1 MVTKMTR
8 RKHQILALCL
18 WVWSTVPFSAF
29 AVADEAVLEDPALQ
43 ALDAVSDSSLPK
55 PQVVAYTSHGL
66 KLKAYLYKPAGNGPF
81 PAYVWNHGSDKN
93 PNEGRALA
101 KFWTD
106 RGFVYFAPVRS
117 GHGGNPGAY
126 IVDEQKALRATEK
139 SRKKLM
145 IGILKL
151 HERAN
156 DDVAAALE
164 ALKKYGFV
172 DQKRIVVAGGSFGGI
187 QTMLTAERDG
197 RKNLGAACFVAMS
210 PAAMSWGQG
219 GLWGPRLTEAV
230 KYSKKP
236 IFLLQAQN
244 DYNLGPSEVVG
255 PVVDAKG
262 FPSRHKVFP
271 PHLVPGMDPS
281 DHRQGHGKF
290 FSDPAAWQADVLAY
304 LKDCGVL
311 PKP

>member
-1 MVTKMTR
+1 MFR
-8 RKHQILALCL
+8 SARAAAAIGLLFWAI
-18 WVWSTVPFSAF
+18 VPFSAF
-29 AVADEAVLEDPALQ
+29 GVADEAATEDPAAQ
-43 ALDAVSDSSLPK
+43 SIDNVTDTAY
-55 PQVVAYTSHGL
+55 PQPENVTYLSHGL
-66 KLKAYLYKPAGNGPF
+66 KLKAYLYKPAGTGPF
-81 PAYVWNHGSDKN
+81 PAYLWNHGSEQN
-93 PNEGRALA
+93 PSDGRKLA
-101 KFWTD
+101 KFWTEH
-106 RGFVYFAPVRS
+106 GFVFFAPIRS
-117 GHGGNPGAY
+117 GHGGNPGPY
-126 IVDEQKALRATEK
+126 IGDQQKTLKGTAK
-139 SRKKLM
+139 SRKQLM

-156 DDVAAALE
+156 DDVVAALQS
-164 ALKKYGFV
+164 LKKLSFV
-172 DQKRIVVAGGSFGGI
+172 DAKRIVVAGGSYGGI

-197 RKNLGAACFVAMS
+197 KQGLGVKCFVAMS

-230 KYSKKP
+230 KTSKAP

-271 PHLVPGMDPS
+271 PHLVPGMDPD

-290 FSDPAAWQADVLAY
+290 FGDTSAWQEDVLGY

-311 PKP
+311 PKS